1 MFVGVP
7 LLHHI
12 FVSDFDVGE
21 GGFVAQTKER
31 FGLYERV
38 RGEHG
43 EERLV
48 SLLTHKRRYV

>member
-1 MFVGVP
+1 VFIGVP

-12 FVSDFDVGE
+12 FISDFDVGE
-21 GGFVAQTKER
+21 GSFIAQAKER

-43 EERLV
+43 
-48 SLLTHKRRYV
+48 KRD